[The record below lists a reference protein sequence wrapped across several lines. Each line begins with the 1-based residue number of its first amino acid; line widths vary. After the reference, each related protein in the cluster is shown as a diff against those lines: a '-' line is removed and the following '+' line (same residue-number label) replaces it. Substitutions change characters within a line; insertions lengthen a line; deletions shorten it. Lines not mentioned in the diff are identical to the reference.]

1 MKFKTILLPT
11 DFSDESLYALSYAA
25 DLARLFNAKLYIL
38 HVIYDIEKA
47 SNLHVPHPSITELY
61 EDLKAH
67 AKKNLESF
75 GIDIREDL
83 KDTETVVLRGIPYE
97 EIIKF
102 AQEKNID
109 LIIIGTLP
117 KSGIERF
124 FVGST
129 TQRVIRN
136 APCPVLVVTKKQ

>member
-1 MKFKTILLPT
+1 MKFQKILLPT

-25 DLARLFNAKLYIL
+25 DLAKMFNAKLYLL

-47 SNLHVPHPSITELY
+47 SNLHIPHPSLTDLY
-61 EDLKAH
+61 KDLEAH
-67 AKKNLESF
+67 AKRNLDSF
-75 GIDIREDL
+75 GIDMLEGI
-83 KDTETVVLRGIPYE
+83 KDVETVVKRGIPYE
-97 EIIKF
+97 EVIKF
-102 AQEKNID
+102 ASENDID

-117 KSGIERF
+117 RSGIERF

-136 APCPVLVVTKKQ
+136 APCPVLVVTKK

>member
-1 MKFKTILLPT
+1 MKFKKILLPT
-11 DFSDESLYALSYAA
+11 DFSDESLYAMSYAV
-25 DLARLFNAKLYIL
+25 DLAKMFNAKLVMM

-47 SNLHVPHPSITELY
+47 SNLHIPHPSITELY
-61 EDLKAH
+61 QDLENH
-67 AKKNLESF
+67 AKRNLQSF
-75 GIDIREDL
+75 GIDLREGLQEVD
-83 KDTETVVLRGIPYE
+83 TVVKRGIPYE

-102 AQEKNID
+102 ANENNVD

-117 KSGIERF
+117 RSGVERF

-136 APCPVLVVTKKQ
+136 APCPVLVVTKK

>member
-1 MKFKTILLPT
+1 MKFKKILLPT
-11 DFSDESLYALSYAA
+11 DFSDESLYAMSYAV
-25 DLARLFNAKLYIL
+25 DLAKMFNAKLVMM

-47 SNLHVPHPSITELY
+47 SNLHIPHPSITELY
-61 EDLKAH
+61 QDLENH
-67 AKKNLESF
+67 AKRNLQSF
-75 GIDIREDL
+75 GIDLREGLEEVD
-83 KDTETVVLRGIPYE
+83 TVVKRGIPYE

-102 AQEKNID
+102 ANENNVD

-117 KSGIERF
+117 RSGVERF

-136 APCPVLVVTKKQ
+136 APCPVLVVTKK

>member
-1 MKFKTILLPT
+1 MKFQKILVPT
-11 DFSDESLYALSYAA
+11 DFSNESLRALSYAVDFA
-25 DLARLFNAKLYIL
+25 QIFDAKLYLL

-47 SNLHVPHPSITELY
+47 SNLHIPHPSITELY
-61 EDLKAH
+61 KDLEAY
-67 AKKNLESF
+67 AKKTLDSF
-75 GIDIREDL
+75 GSEVLGDF
-83 KDTETVVLRGIPYE
+83 KNVETVVLRGIPYE

-102 AQEKNID
+102 AKENSID
-109 LIIIGTLP
+109 LIILGTLP

-136 APCPVLVVTKKQ
+136 APCPILVVTKE

>member
-11 DFSDESLYALSYAA
+11 DFSDESLHALSYAV
-25 DLARLFNAKLYIL
+25 DLAKLFNAKLYIL
-38 HVIYDIEKA
+38 HVLYDIEKA

>member
-1 MKFKTILLPT
+1 MKFKSILLPT

-47 SNLHVPHPSITELY
+47 SNLHIPHPSITELY
-61 EDLKAH
+61 KDLESQ

-75 GIDIREDL
+75 GIDIREDH

-102 AQEKNID
+102 AQGKNID

>member
-1 MKFKTILLPT
+1 MKFQKILLPT
-11 DFSDESLYALSYAA
+11 DFSDESLYALSYAV
-25 DLARLFNAKLYIL
+25 DLAKMFNAKLYLL

-47 SNLHVPHPSITELY
+47 SNLHIPHPSITELY
-61 EDLKAH
+61 KDLEAH
-67 AKKNLESF
+67 AKKNLDSF
-75 GIDIREDL
+75 GADMLEDF
-83 KDTETVVLRGIPYE
+83 KNVETAVLRGIPYE
-97 EIIKF
+97 EIIKY
-102 AQEKNID
+102 AKENNID

-117 KSGIERF
+117 RSGVERF

>member
-1 MKFKTILLPT
+1 MKFKSILLPT

-102 AQEKNID
+102 AQGKNID

>member
-1 MKFKTILLPT
+1 MKFKSILLPT

-47 SNLHVPHPSITELY
+47 SNLHIPHPSITELY
-61 EDLKAH
+61 KDLESQ

-102 AQEKNID
+102 AQGKNID

>member
-1 MKFKTILLPT
+1 MKINKILLPT
-11 DFSDESLYALSYAA
+11 DFSDESLYALSYAV
-25 DLARLFNAKLYIL
+25 DLAKIFNAKLYL
-38 HVIYDIEKA
+38 FHVIYDIEKA
-47 SNLHVPHPSITELY
+47 SNLHIPHPSITELY
-61 EDLKAH
+61 KDLENH
-67 AKKNLESF
+67 ALRNLNSF

-83 KDTETVVLRGIPYE
+83 KDVESVVKRGIPYE

-102 AQEKNID
+102 AKDNDID

-117 KSGIERF
+117 RSGVERF

-136 APCPVLVVTKKQ
+136 APCPVLVVTKK

>member
-1 MKFKTILLPT
+1 MKINKILLPT
-11 DFSDESLYALSYAA
+11 DFSDESLYALSYAV
-25 DLARLFNAKLYIL
+25 DLAKIFNAKLYL
-38 HVIYDIEKA
+38 FHVIYDIEKA
-47 SNLHVPHPSITELY
+47 SNLHIPHPSITELY
-61 EDLKAH
+61 KDLEQH
-67 AKKNLESF
+67 ALRNLNSF

-83 KDTETVVLRGIPYE
+83 KNVESVVKRGIPYE

-102 AQEKNID
+102 AKDNDID

-117 KSGIERF
+117 RSGVERF

-136 APCPVLVVTKKQ
+136 APCPVLVVTKK

>member
-11 DFSDESLYALSYAA
+11 DFSDESLHAMSYAV

-47 SNLHVPHPSITELY
+47 SNLHIPHQSITELY
-61 EDLKAH
+61 NDLKTH
-67 AKKNLESF
+67 AQKNLESF
-75 GIDIREDL
+75 GIDMREDL

-102 AQEKNID
+102 AKEKNID
-109 LIIIGTLP
+109 LIIVGTLP
-117 KSGIERF
+117 KSGVERF

>member
-1 MKFKTILLPT
+1 MKFKKILLPT
-11 DFSDESLYALSYAA
+11 DFSDESLYAMSYAV
-25 DLARLFNAKLYIL
+25 DLAKMFNAKLVMM

-47 SNLHVPHPSITELY
+47 SNLHIPHPSITELY
-61 EDLKAH
+61 QDLENH
-67 AKKNLESF
+67 AKRNLDSF
-75 GIDIREDL
+75 GIDLREGL
-83 KDTETVVLRGIPYE
+83 KEVETVVKRGIPYE

-102 AQEKNID
+102 ANENNVD

-117 KSGIERF
+117 RSGVERF

-136 APCPVLVVTKKQ
+136 APCPVLVVTKK

>member
-1 MKFKTILLPT
+1 MKFQKILLPT
-11 DFSDESLYALSYAA
+11 DFSDESLYALSYAV
-25 DLARLFNAKLYIL
+25 DLAKMFNAKLYLL

-61 EDLKAH
+61 KDLEAH
-67 AKKNLESF
+67 AKRNLDGFGVDLLEGFKNV
-75 GIDIREDL
+75 
-83 KDTETVVLRGIPYE
+83 ETAVLRGIPYE

-102 AQEKNID
+102 SKENNID

-117 KSGIERF
+117 RSGVERF

>member
-1 MKFKTILLPT
+1 MKFQKILLPT
-11 DFSDESLYALSYAA
+11 DFSDESLYALSYAV
-25 DLARLFNAKLYIL
+25 DLAKIFNAKLYLL

-47 SNLHVPHPSITELY
+47 SSLHIPHPSLTELY
-61 EDLKAH
+61 KDLEAH
-67 AKKNLESF
+67 AKRNLDSF
-75 GIDIREDL
+75 GIDIRGEL
-83 KDTETVVLRGIPYE
+83 KDVETHVKRGIPYE

-102 AQEKNID
+102 ASENGID

-117 KSGIERF
+117 RSGVERF

>member
-1 MKFKTILLPT
+1 MKFKSILLPT

-47 SNLHVPHPSITELY
+47 SNLHIPHPSITELY
-61 EDLKAH
+61 KDLESQ

-75 GIDIREDL
+75 GIDIKEDL

-102 AQEKNID
+102 AQGKNID